1 MKKALAALIT
11 LAATTSVFA
20 QTTQTTQTCAV
31 TDEKTVASLFD
42 RWNASLKK
50 LDPSR
55 VVANYTAD
63 AVLLATVQNQPR
75 LTQEDRLNYFTKFLK
90 SAPEGTINS
99 RTIKLGCNTASDVG
113 TYTFKLKDGSLV
125 AARYSYIY
133 AYQNGEWLIS
143 HHHSSAMPEK
153 I

>member
-1 MKKALAALIT
+1 MKKTFAALLV

-20 QTTQTTQTCAV
+20 QTTQTCAA
-31 TDEKTVASLFD
+31 TDEKTIASLFD
-42 RWNASLKK
+42 RWNASLKT
-50 LDPSR
+50 LDASR

-75 LTQEDRLNYFTKFLK
+75 LTQDDRLNYFTKFLK

-99 RTIKLGCNTASDVG
+99 RTIKLACNTASDVG
-113 TYTFKLKDGSLV
+113 TYTFKMKDGSQV

-133 AYQNGEWLIS
+133 VYQNGEWLIS

-153 I
+153 M

>member
-1 MKKALAALIT
+1 MKKTFAALLA
-11 LAATTSVFA
+11 LAATTGVFA
-20 QTTQTTQTCAV
+20 QTTQTCAA
-31 TDEKTVASLFD
+31 TDEKTIASLFD
-42 RWNASLKK
+42 RWNASLKT

-55 VVANYTAD
+55 VVANYTTD

-75 LTQEDRLNYFTKFLK
+75 LTQDDRLNYFTKFLK

-99 RTIKLGCNTASDVG
+99 RTIKLACNTASDVG
-113 TYTFKLKDGSLV
+113 TYTFKMKDGSQV

-133 AYQNGEWLIS
+133 VYQNGVWLIS

-153 I
+153 L

>member
-1 MKKALAALIT
+1 MKKTLTVLLALAG
-11 LAATTSVFA
+11 ATGVFA
-20 QTTQTTQTCAV
+20 QTTQTCAV
-31 TDEKTVASLFD
+31 TDEKTIASFFD
-42 RWNASLKK
+42 RWNASLKT

-75 LTQEDRLNYFTKFLK
+75 LTQENRLNYFTKFLK
-90 SAPEGTINS
+90 STPEGTINS
-99 RTIKLGCNTASDVG
+99 RTIKIGCNTASDVG

-133 AYQNGEWLIS
+133 AYQNGEWLMS

-153 I
+153 S

>member
-1 MKKALAALIT
+1 MKKTLAALIA
-11 LAATTSVFA
+11 LAAATSGFA
-20 QTTQTTQTCAV
+20 QTTQTCAA
-31 TDEKTVASLFD
+31 TDEKTIASLFD
-42 RWNASLKK
+42 RWNASLKT

-75 LTQEDRLNYFTKFLK
+75 LTQDDRLNYFTKFLK

-133 AYQNGEWLIS
+133 TYQNGGWLIS
-143 HHHSSAMPEK
+143 HHHSSVMPEK
-153 I
+153 V

>member
-1 MKKALAALIT
+1 MKKTAIALFTLVAA
-11 LAATTSVFA
+11 ASAFA
-20 QTTQTTQTCAV
+20 QTTQTCATV
-31 TDEKTVASLFD
+31 DEKQIAGLFD
-42 RWNASLKK
+42 RWNASLKT

-55 VVANYTAD
+55 VVANYATD

-75 LTQEDRLNYFTKFLK
+75 LTQDDRLNYFTKFLK
-90 SAPEGTINS
+90 SSPEGTINS
-99 RTIKLGCNTASDVG
+99 RTIKVGCNTASDVG
-113 TYTFKLKDGSLV
+113 TYTFKMRDGSQV

-133 AYQNGEWLIS
+133 SYQNGGWLIS

>member
-1 MKKALAALIT
+1 MKKTLAVLLALAG
-11 LAATTSVFA
+11 AAGVFA
-20 QTTQTTQTCAV
+20 QTTQTCTV
-31 TDEKTVASLFD
+31 TDEKTIASLFD
-42 RWNASLKK
+42 RWNASLKT

-75 LTQEDRLNYFTKFLK
+75 LTQDDRLNYFTKFLK
-90 SAPEGTINS
+90 STPEGTINS
-99 RTIKLGCNTASDVG
+99 RTIKIGCNTASDVG

-153 I
+153 S

>member
-1 MKKALAALIT
+1 MKKTLVLLLT
-11 LAATTSVFA
+11 LAATTGAFA
-20 QTTQTTQTCAV
+20 QTTQSCAAV
-31 TDEKTVASLFD
+31 NETLISGLFD
-42 RWNASLKK
+42 RWNGALKT
-50 LDPSR
+50 LEPSR
-55 VVANYTAD
+55 VVANYATD

-75 LTQEDRLNYFTKFLK
+75 LTQDDRLDYFTKFLK
-90 SAPEGTINS
+90 SAPQGTINS

-113 TYTFKLKDGSLV
+113 TYTFKMKDGSQV

-133 AYQNGEWLIS
+133 VYQKGEWLIS

>member
-1 MKKALAALIT
+1 MKKIAISLLSLAA
-11 LAATTSVFA
+11 AASAFA
-20 QTTQTTQTCAV
+20 QTTQTCISV
-31 TDEKTVASLFD
+31 DEKQIAGLFD
-42 RWNASLKK
+42 RWNASLKT

-55 VVANYTAD
+55 VVANYATD

-75 LTQEDRLNYFTKFLK
+75 LTQDDRLNYFTKFLK

-99 RTIKLGCNTASDVG
+99 RTIKIGCNTASDVG
-113 TYTFKLKDGSLV
+113 TYTFKMKDGSQV

-133 AYQNGEWLIS
+133 SYQNGAWLIS

-153 I
+153 T

>member
-1 MKKALAALIT
+1 MKKIAISLLT
-11 LAATTSVFA
+11 LAAATSAFA
-20 QTTQTTQTCAV
+20 QTTQTCASV
-31 TDEKTVASLFD
+31 DEKQIAGLFD
-42 RWNASLKK
+42 RWNASLKT

-75 LTQEDRLNYFTKFLK
+75 LTQDDRLNYFTKFLK
-90 SAPEGTINS
+90 LTPQGTINS
-99 RTIKLGCNTASDVG
+99 STIKIGCNTASDVG
-113 TYTFKLKDGSLV
+113 TYTFKLKDGSQV

-133 AYQNGEWLIS
+133 SYQNGEWLIS

>member
-1 MKKALAALIT
+1 MKKTAIT
-11 LAATTSVFA
+11 LFALVAATSAYA
-20 QTTQTTQTCAV
+20 QTTQTCTAV
-31 TDEKTVASLFD
+31 EEKEIAGLFD
-42 RWNASLKK
+42 RWNASLKT

-55 VVANYTAD
+55 VVANYTSD

-90 SAPEGTINS
+90 LTPEGTINS
-99 RTIKLGCNTASDVG
+99 RTIKIGCNTASDVG
-113 TYTFKLKDGSLV
+113 TYTFKMKDGSYV
-125 AARYSYIY
+125 AARYSYLY
-133 AYQNGEWLIS
+133 SYQKGEWLIS

>member
-1 MKKALAALIT
+1 MKKIAISLLSLAA
-11 LAATTSVFA
+11 AASAFA
-20 QTTQTTQTCAV
+20 QTTQTCTSV
-31 TDEKTVASLFD
+31 DEKQIAGLFD
-42 RWNASLKK
+42 RWNVSLKT

-55 VVANYTAD
+55 VVANYATD

-75 LTQEDRLNYFTKFLK
+75 LTQDDRLNYFTKFLK

-99 RTIKLGCNTASDVG
+99 RTIKIGCNTASDVG
-113 TYTFKLKDGSLV
+113 TYTFKMKDGSQV

-133 AYQNGEWLIS
+133 SYQNGEWLIA

-153 I
+153 V

>member
-1 MKKALAALIT
+1 MKKIAISLLTVAA
-11 LAATTSVFA
+11 AASAFA
-20 QTTQTTQTCAV
+20 QTTQTCTAV
-31 TDEKTVASLFD
+31 DEKQIAGLFD
-42 RWNASLKK
+42 RWNASLKT

-55 VVANYTAD
+55 VVANYTTD

-75 LTQEDRLNYFTKFLK
+75 LTQDDRLNYFTKFLK
-90 SAPEGTINS
+90 MAPEGTINS
-99 RTIKLGCNTASDVG
+99 RNIKIGCNTASDVG
-113 TYTFKLKDGSLV
+113 TYTFKMKDGSQV

-133 AYQNGEWLIS
+133 SHQNGEWLIS